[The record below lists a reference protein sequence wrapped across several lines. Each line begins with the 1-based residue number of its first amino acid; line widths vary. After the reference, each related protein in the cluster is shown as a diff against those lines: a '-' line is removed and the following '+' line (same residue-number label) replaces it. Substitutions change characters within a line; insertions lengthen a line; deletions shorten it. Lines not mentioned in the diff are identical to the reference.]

1 MVKFTET
8 FIGSPNRRF
17 VLTRGISTALA
28 LLLALFYTKVLG
40 IDKRSVLTFVMTSSL
55 IFTIVLTS
63 GISLTFRKNIQ
74 KKENSKSLD
83 AYLIVIFFLSL
94 VVALISTG
102 LLVLYAHVQTPIPVP
117 LYIVAFIYSFLACL
131 NLGYQDSLL
140 AVGKLKL
147 ATIFDLTT
155 VLIQIVTCVFLFKIN
170 QTSLIVSV
178 FLAFIFSYAL
188 IVFATVSVLSDSTSY
203 EWGSLSMRIR
213 SLVRASRQNY
223 LFGIANGLA
232 DRIDRLI
239 IGLLLPI
246 GYLAK
251 YSLLSS
257 LIMYTRF
264 LPDALSKLSLMSEH
278 ARLRLSLKMQGVRS
292 FFVVFAIASVLAL
305 SAQFF
310 IYLMFGTQWLL
321 PIAVPLLFAAQEI
334 FRGYYQI
341 NAARLIAHGEESK
354 IAISSG
360 ILITLSIIL
369 ITSTTYFFGII
380 GAPLSMIVVYSTLNF
395 RINYKKT
402 KNVNVD

>member
-1 MVKFTET
+1 M
-8 FIGSPNRRF
+8 GSANRRF
-17 VLTRGISTALA
+17 VLTRGVSTGLA

-40 IDKRSVLTFVMTSSL
+40 IEKRSVLAFVMTASL
-55 IFTIVLTS
+55 IFTILLTS
-63 GISLTFRKNIQ
+63 GISLTYRKNIQ
-74 KKENSKSLD
+74 KRNNSEELD
-83 AYLIVIFFLSL
+83 AYLVLISLLSL

-102 LLVLYAHVQTPIPVP
+102 LLVLYAHIQTPIQLP
-117 LYIVAFIYSFLACL
+117 LYAVAFTYSFLACL
-131 NLGYQDSLL
+131 NFGYQDALL
-140 AVGKLKL
+140 AVGKLKI
-147 ATIFDLTT
+147 ATIFDLAT
-155 VLIQIVTCVFLFKIN
+155 VLIQIIACLLLIKIN

-178 FLAFIFSYAL
+178 FLAFILSYIL
-188 IVFATVSVLSDSTSY
+188 ITLATVSALSDSLDLR
-203 EWGSLSMRIR
+203 WNSLVARMS
-213 SLVRASRQNY
+213 SLVRASRKNY

-278 ARLRLSLKMQGVRS
+278 ARSQLSSKMQGWKSYVIA
-292 FFVVFAIASVLAL
+292 FVIASALAVG
-305 SAQFF
+305 AQFF
-310 IYLMFGTQWLL
+310 VYLAFGKAWLL
-321 PIAVPLLFAAQEI
+321 PIAVPILFAAQEI

-360 ILITLSIIL
+360 FLIILSITLISAA
-369 ITSTTYFFGII
+369 TYFFGIV
-380 GAPLSMIVVYSTLNF
+380 GAPISMIVVYWGLNL
-395 RINYKKT
+395 RINYKMSARR
-402 KNVNVD
+402 

>member
-1 MVKFTET
+1 MIKFSTI
-8 FIGSPNRRF
+8 FVGSANRRF
-17 VLTRGISTALA
+17 VLTRGVSTGLA

-40 IDKRSVLTFVMTSSL
+40 IEKRSVLAFVMTASL
-55 IFTIVLTS
+55 IFTILLTS
-63 GISLTFRKNIQ
+63 GISLTYRKNIQ
-74 KKENSKSLD
+74 KRNNSEELD
-83 AYLIVIFFLSL
+83 AYLVLISLLSL

-102 LLVLYAHVQTPIPVP
+102 LLVLYAHIQTPIQLP
-117 LYIVAFIYSFLACL
+117 LYAVAFTYSFLACL
-131 NLGYQDSLL
+131 NFGYQDALL
-140 AVGKLKL
+140 AVGKLKI
-147 ATIFDLTT
+147 ATIFDLAT
-155 VLIQIVTCVFLFKIN
+155 VLIQIIACLLLIKIN

-178 FLAFIFSYAL
+178 FLAFILSYIL
-188 IVFATVSVLSDSTSY
+188 ITLATVSALSDSLDLR
-203 EWGSLSMRIR
+203 WNSLVARMS
-213 SLVRASRQNY
+213 SLVRASRKNY

-278 ARLRLSLKMQGVRS
+278 ARSQLSSKMQGWKSYVIA
-292 FFVVFAIASVLAL
+292 FVIASALAVG
-305 SAQFF
+305 AQFF
-310 IYLMFGTQWLL
+310 VYLAFGKAWLL
-321 PIAVPLLFAAQEI
+321 PIAVPILFAAQEI

-360 ILITLSIIL
+360 FLIILSITLISAA
-369 ITSTTYFFGII
+369 TYFFGIV
-380 GAPLSMIVVYSTLNF
+380 GAPISMIVVYWGLNL
-395 RINYKKT
+395 RINYKMSARR
-402 KNVNVD
+402 